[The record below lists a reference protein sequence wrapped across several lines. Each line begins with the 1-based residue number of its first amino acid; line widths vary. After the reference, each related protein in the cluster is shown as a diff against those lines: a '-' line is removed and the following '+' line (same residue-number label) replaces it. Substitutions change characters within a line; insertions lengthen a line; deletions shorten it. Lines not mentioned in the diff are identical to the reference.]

1 MRSVWRV
8 GGFVSGF
15 RILLMIAATAF
26 CAGSAAQAKP
36 SPVAHK
42 VAAHKAAAHKA
53 APAKAKSAK
62 VSAAKISKKKAVAKA
77 AKATAHVKKPLT
89 AAQRKAAAVAAR
101 KKEAARVARVI
112 RAAGPPPP
120 IKKQYDGVASFYSDR
135 QRLASGGRFNPS
147 AMTAAHRSLP
157 FGTKVQ
163 VMDKHSGRKV
173 TVTIN
178 DRGPY
183 KRGRVIDL
191 SRAAAHA
198 LGIGGRG
205 VSNVRVTVIPKNAPK
220 VAAKTPASKKLAAKA
235 VAKPAAKAVAPKFAG
250 KAPKRLVEEAKA
262 TPQR

>member
-1 MRSVWRV
+1 MGSVQRAS
-8 GGFVSGF
+8 GLVSGF
-15 RILLMIAATAF
+15 RIPLLRILMLMVAALAF
-26 CAGSAAQAKP
+26 SAGSEAQAKP

-42 VAAHKAAAHKA
+42 AAAHKAAA
-53 APAKAKSAK
+53 AKAKPAK
-62 VSAAKISKKKAVAKA
+62 TKGVAS
-77 AKATAHVKKPLT
+77 HVKKPLT
-89 AAQRKAAAVAAR
+89 VAQRKAAAVAAR

-163 VMDKHSGRKV
+163 VTDKHSGRKV

-205 VSNVRVTVIPKNAPK
+205 VSNVRVTVIPKNAPAKK
-220 VAAKTPASKKLAAKA
+220 VAAKTPVEKKVAAK
-235 VAKPAAKAVAPKFAG
+235 KPAANPAVPKLAG
-250 KAPKRLVEEAKA
+250 KAPKQLVEEAKA
-262 TPQR
+262 MPQR

>member
-1 MRSVWRV
+1 MRNVQRV
-8 GGFVSGF
+8 SGVGFVF
-15 RILLMIAATAF
+15 RILMLMIAAVVF
-26 CAGSAAQAKP
+26 SAGREAQAKP
-36 SPVAHK
+36 SQAAHK
-42 VAAHKAAAHKA
+42 TAAHKAVAHKAAA
-53 APAKAKSAK
+53 AKTTRKK
-62 VSAAKISKKKAVAKA
+62 VA
-77 AKATAHVKKPLT
+77 AHVKKPLT

-157 FGTKVQ
+157 FGTKVL
-163 VMDKHSGRKV
+163 VTDKHSGRKV

-205 VSNVRVTVIPKNAPK
+205 VSNVRVTVIPKNAPAKK
-220 VAAKTPASKKLAAKA
+220 VAAKASPKSLAAKKLAAKTPAAKSAAPESTTPKLAAKA
-235 VAKPAAKAVAPKFAG
+235 PK
-250 KAPKRLVEEAKA
+250 KLIEEAKA

>member
-1 MRSVWRV
+1 MGSVTGRV
-8 GGFVSGF
+8 QYVREALSGL
-15 RILLMIAATAF
+15 RIFSLIAVAAAF
-26 CAGSAAQAKP
+26 AAGPCMEARANPAP
-36 SPVAHK
+36 AHK
-42 VAAHKAAAHKA
+42 TTAKEKPKAAAHHK
-53 APAKAKSAK
+53 KS
-62 VSAAKISKKKAVAKA
+62 
-77 AKATAHVKKPLT
+77 LT

-163 VMDKHSGRKV
+163 VTDKRSGKKV

-178 DRGPY
+178 DRGPF
-183 KRGRVIDL
+183 KKGRVIDL

-198 LGIGGRG
+198 LGMGHRG
-205 VSNVRVTVIPKNAPK
+205 VSNVRVTVLPKKPA
-220 VAAKTPASKKLAAKA
+220 VYATATPSKK
-235 VAKPAAKAVAPKFAG
+235 
-250 KAPKRLVEEAKA
+250 
-262 TPQR
+262 